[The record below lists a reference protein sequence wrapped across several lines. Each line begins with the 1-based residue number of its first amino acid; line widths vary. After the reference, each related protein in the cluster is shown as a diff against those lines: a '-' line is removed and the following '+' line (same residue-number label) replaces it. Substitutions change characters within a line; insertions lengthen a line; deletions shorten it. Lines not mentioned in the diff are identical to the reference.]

1 MALQGAPGKTVFFFA
16 QGLFIPAIFAL
27 LGAYIAL
34 HAVFARG
41 LLRPGAPP
49 RAPIFC
55 LNRRTGLAR
64 GCAGGFAVRTRCLS
78 AGGSRTGRQALRR
91 GVRRA
96 FAARACR
103 FSVGD
108 SQNGARA
115 CVSWTNPASGP
126 SFSAVSSSTPCRLLR
141 GGKQKRPRKKRRSRF
156 RDAGQTYLDVEESGK
171 VEARALNVG

>member
-1 MALQGAPGKTVFFFA
+1 MALQDAPGKTVFFFA

-34 HAVFARG
+34 HAVFAWG

-64 GCAGGFAVRTRCLS
+64 GCAGGVCGEDAMLFCWRQPNW
-78 AGGSRTGRQALRR
+78 QALRR
-91 GVRRA
+91 GLRWA
-96 FAARACR
+96 FAARAYR

-108 SQNGARA
+108 SQTGARA
-115 CVSWTNPASGP
+115 CALQTNPASGP
-126 SFSAVSSSTPCRLLR
+126 SFSAVSSSAPCRLLR
-141 GGKQKRPRKKRRSRF
+141 GGKQKRPRRKRRSRI